1 MWYICAPLEADIVN
15 IRHLLPDDQGL
26 FNQPDSQTHLNLTP
40 RREDFSR
47 PGRSFLRRFF
57 LTPGD
62 NIMSVN
68 NAQSA
73 TTTSAAS
80 RNDYF
85 NLTIKGLGYLS
96 NVRQV
101 NAQSGTFISC
111 VINALSGPGD
121 SPSYVRFD
129 VTVAGKEASS
139 LINRCQKAV
148 DEDKKVL
155 IGFALSNPSTD
166 IFQLKNGEHAGESR
180 VSLKARLIKV
190 DWIKIGQEMVYKPER
205 SDAPPAQ
212 SGTEQ
217 APSYADNSF

>member
-1 MWYICAPLEADIVN
+1 
-15 IRHLLPDDQGL
+15 
-26 FNQPDSQTHLNLTP
+26 
-40 RREDFSR
+40 
-47 PGRSFLRRFF
+47 
-57 LTPGD
+57 
-62 NIMSVN
+62 MSVN
-68 NAQSA
+68 N
-73 TTTSAAS
+73 TSNAS
-80 RNDYF
+80 NTGKSKDYF
-85 NLTIKGLGYLS
+85 NLTINGLGYLS

-111 VINALSGPGD
+111 VINALSGPSD

-155 IGFALSNPSTD
+155 IGFVLSNPSTD

-190 DWIKIGQEMVYKPER
+190 DWIKIGQDMVFKTER
-205 SDAPPAQ
+205 AEPQHAQ
-212 SGTEQ
+212 NAASQ
-217 APSYADNSF
+217 QQPYAENSF

>member
-1 MWYICAPLEADIVN
+1 
-15 IRHLLPDDQGL
+15 
-26 FNQPDSQTHLNLTP
+26 
-40 RREDFSR
+40 
-47 PGRSFLRRFF
+47 
-57 LTPGD
+57 
-62 NIMSVN
+62 MSVN

-111 VINALSGPGD
+111 VINALSGPSD

-190 DWIKIGQEMVYKPER
+190 DWIKIGQDMVYKAER

-212 SGTEQ
+212 SGSEQ
-217 APSYADNSF
+217 ALSYADNSF